1 MLTRGHDHQLRG
13 KTVRGSVLPGR
24 GGGGGGSKRWL
35 NTGRHLLTVA
45 LSSSLHWFPVKCI
58 AETRRSAPKR
68 HKHELIFEGIEGR
81 ILVRDTIDAR
91 TCRDAGSRKCVVSV
105 VIVVCY
111 FCRNRRRTINVST
124 SVPGWRRRQWRKAHE
139 AKLSGER
146 SWWRLDSVSNIIRSR
161 SPAKISN
168 PGAIIFDY
176 LDTTWKI
183 MGIFGLDRQSRC
195 SDPDKEWLDEWWI
208 EGILL
213 ERTIMIILITSDH
226 SCKYSRGKLSLL
238 DDWTLISNFQQQGSY
253 FVSAFLSFFFFP
265 PQRHGWN
272 WKRDIVEKKTWFE
285 AFTKREDNSFR
296 ECVRWRKP
304 IEGWTIGTRRNVKE
318 RETRVSNCFA
328 ALHDVVLNDDEA
340 GC

>member
-111 FCRNRRRTINVST
+111 FCRNRR
-124 SVPGWRRRQWRKAHE
+124 
-139 AKLSGER
+139 GER
-146 SWWRLDSVSNIIRSR
+146 STYQRAFQDDGDDNDVKPTRPSWAERDPGGGSTPFPTSSSR

-168 PGAIIFDY
+168 PGARSSIISTRFEKSWEFSDLIAN
-176 LDTTWKI
+176 LDA
-183 MGIFGLDRQSRC
+183 
-195 SDPDKEWLDEWWI
+195 WI
-208 EGILL
+208 
-213 ERTIMIILITSDH
+213 RTRNDWTSDG
-226 SCKYSRGKLSLL
+226 SREYYS
-238 DDWTLISNFQQQGSY
+238 N
-253 FVSAFLSFFFFP
+253 
-265 PQRHGWN
+265 
-272 WKRDIVEKKTWFE
+272 
-285 AFTKREDNSFR
+285 
-296 ECVRWRKP
+296 VRLW
-304 IEGWTIGTRRNVKE
+304 
-318 RETRVSNCFA
+318 
-328 ALHDVVLNDDEA
+328 
-340 GC
+340 

>member
-111 FCRNRRRTINVST
+111 FCRNRR
-124 SVPGWRRRQWRKAHE
+124 
-139 AKLSGER
+139 GER
-146 SWWRLDSVSNIIRSR
+146 STYQRAFQDDGDDNDVKPTRPSWAERD
-161 SPAKISN
+161 
-168 PGAIIFDY
+168 PGGGSTPFP
-176 LDTTWKI
+176 T
-183 MGIFGLDRQSRC
+183 S
-195 SDPDKEWLDEWWI
+195 SDPDPRPKSLILERDLRLSRHDLKNHGNLRTWSPISMLGSGQGMIGRVMDRGNITRTYDYDNFNNQWSLVQIFEGKAKLARRLNSHF
-208 EGILL
+208 EFPTTGILF
-213 ERTIMIILITSDH
+213 R
-226 SCKYSRGKLSLL
+226 
-238 DDWTLISNFQQQGSY
+238 
-253 FVSAFLSFFFFP
+253 VSVSFFFFFSSP
-265 PQRHGWN
+265 KTRLKLKTWYRGKK
-272 WKRDIVEKKTWFE
+272 KRDS
-285 AFTKREDNSFR
+285 KRL
-296 ECVRWRKP
+296 
-304 IEGWTIGTRRNVKE
+304 RNV
-318 RETRVSNCFA
+318 RIIRFASVS
-328 ALHDVVLNDDEA
+328 DE
-340 GC
+340 GNR

>member
-168 PGAIIFDY
+168 PGARSSIISTRLEKSWEFTDLIAN
-176 LDTTWKI
+176 LDARI
-183 MGIFGLDRQSRC
+183 
-195 SDPDKEWLDEWWI
+195 
-208 EGILL
+208 
-213 ERTIMIILITSDH
+213 RTRNDWTSDG
-226 SCKYSRGKLSLL
+226 SREYYS
-238 DDWTLISNFQQQGSY
+238 N
-253 FVSAFLSFFFFP
+253 
-265 PQRHGWN
+265 
-272 WKRDIVEKKTWFE
+272 
-285 AFTKREDNSFR
+285 
-296 ECVRWRKP
+296 VRLW
-304 IEGWTIGTRRNVKE
+304 
-318 RETRVSNCFA
+318 
-328 ALHDVVLNDDEA
+328 
-340 GC
+340 